1 MPAILGPG
9 SVSLETCAS
18 EAQARM
24 YRIWPFPR
32 RGLFLQKNETGFLS
46 KRLIRQ
52 TEGVIER
59 AAPGVRAAMETTT
72 LPGRPGA
79 YNPL

>member
-24 YRIWPFPR
+24 YRISLAFPR
-32 RGLFLQKNETGFLS
+32 RVSFSETGS
-46 KRLIRQ
+46 Q
-52 TEGVIER
+52 SG
-59 AAPGVRAAMETTT
+59 
-72 LPGRPGA
+72 
-79 YNPL
+79 

>member
-24 YRIWPFPR
+24 YRIGKCTVLVALNFYRPYKYQNLALFT
-32 RGLFLQKNETGFLS
+32 GL
-46 KRLIRQ
+46 
-52 TEGVIER
+52 
-59 AAPGVRAAMETTT
+59 
-72 LPGRPGA
+72 
-79 YNPL
+79 NPK

>member
-24 YRIWPFPR
+24 YRICFPPA
-32 RGLFLQKNETGFLS
+32 GSLSAQK
-46 KRLIRQ
+46 KRPAFEKAVDPSSAGANQ
-52 TEGVIER
+52 SQG
-59 AAPGVRAAMETTT
+59 
-72 LPGRPGA
+72 GRLHA
-79 YNPL
+79 I